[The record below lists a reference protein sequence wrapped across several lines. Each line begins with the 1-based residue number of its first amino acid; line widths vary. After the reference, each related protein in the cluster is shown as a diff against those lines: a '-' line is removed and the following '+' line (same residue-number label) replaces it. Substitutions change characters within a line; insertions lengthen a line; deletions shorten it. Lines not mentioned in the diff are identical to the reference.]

1 MKISNRALFS
11 LAVLGIVGFYSAKPI
26 KKAVASKPFFNDIY
40 IEMFNNT
47 NTTVV
52 GDVGDIQGDFNV
64 KN

>member
-1 MKISNRALFS
+1 M